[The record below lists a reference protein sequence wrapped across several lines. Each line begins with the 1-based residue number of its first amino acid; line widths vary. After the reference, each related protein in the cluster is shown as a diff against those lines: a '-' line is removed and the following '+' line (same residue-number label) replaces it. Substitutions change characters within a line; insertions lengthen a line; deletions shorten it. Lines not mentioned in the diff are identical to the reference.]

1 MMPLRVFYWYHPKI
15 RKLENTIR
23 RKRKSRDLPYV
34 NIVIKKF
41 IEKDP
46 FLMQQDF
53 LQEEFDQEKK
63 IFQTFKTLER

>member
-1 MMPLRVFYWYHPKI
+1 MILLRVFYWYHPKI

-46 FLMQQDF
+46 FSMQQDF
-53 LQEEFDQEKK
+53 
-63 IFQTFKTLER
+63 